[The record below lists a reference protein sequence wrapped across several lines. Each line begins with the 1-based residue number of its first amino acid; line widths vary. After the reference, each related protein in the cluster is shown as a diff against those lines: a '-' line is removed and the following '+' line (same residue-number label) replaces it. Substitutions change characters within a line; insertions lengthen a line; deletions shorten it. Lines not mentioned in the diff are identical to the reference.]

1 MNTLWRSTN
10 NNEMAYKPMVVSQII
25 DVLVYTQNSGAP
37 LTSSIGLK
45 TCSWFTKILVE
56 VYTPGYGLKIEN
68 VLVYTPVG
76 ASPVILCKVL
86 HV

>member
-1 MNTLWRSTN
+1 
-10 NNEMAYKPMVVSQII
+10 MAYKPMVVSQII

-56 VYTPGYGLKIEN
+56 VYIPGDGLKIEN